1 MGRVII
7 GADGG
12 GTKTAWI
19 ALDASSG
26 KVIAKATGESIHAMS
41 LGQAKAIEHLQ
52 QGIEKLQL
60 KEEDTICAIGL
71 GDPAIDDT
79 ASTGESGEPLRQAVA
94 QRYGCPCFSKSDVFM
109 ALYAFTKGQA
119 GAFLVAGTGSMGVAL
134 TSAYCHRSHH
144 NPVTTVGGW
153 GDPTCDPGS
162 GCDIAVQAIC
172 KGIQAFDGVG
182 QPTALCQALLDFYK
196 VKEPRDLIG
205 ILNAQGVTRGD
216 LACFAKQVDECS
228 QKGDGVASA
237 ILENA
242 AQSLAAYGIRLL
254 EGMEQPNLGVYG
266 SVLLKNQQIRSR
278 FEQLLL
284 HKIPNARI
292 RVPEHP
298 PEYGAAVFAADAL
311 EIDRRNWL

>member
-1 MGRVII
+1 MSRVII

-19 ALDASSG
+19 AMDVQSG
-26 KVIAKATGESIHAMS
+26 QVIAKATGKSIHAVS
-41 LGQAKAIEHLQ
+41 LGLDKALEHLQ

-60 KEEDTICAIGL
+60 AEDDRICAIGL

-79 ASTGESGEPLRQAVA
+79 ATTNESGEPLRQAVTNL
-94 QRYGCPCFSKSDVFM
+94 YGCPCFSKSDVFM

-134 TSAYCHRSHH
+134 PLAYCHRSEH

-153 GDPTCDPGS
+153 GDPTWDPGS

-172 KGIQAFDGVG
+172 LALKAFDGVG
-182 QPTALCQALLDFYK
+182 QPTDLCQALLDFYQ

-205 ILNAQGVTRGD
+205 ILNAEGITRGD
-216 LACFAKQVDECS
+216 LACFARQVDACA
-228 QKGDGVASA
+228 QKGDAVATA

-254 EGMEQPNLGVYG
+254 EGMDHPNLGVYG
-266 SVLLKNQQIRSR
+266 SVLLKNQQIRNR

-284 HKIPNARI
+284 HKIPTAII

-298 PEYGAAVFAADAL
+298 PEYGAVLFAADAL
-311 EIDRRNWL
+311 EIDRRNW